1 MGRCHKHTNA
11 RARTGVRGNDDVR
24 DLYVHSGDGRG
35 GDGRRRGDGHRRD
48 GHRRD
53 DHHRDDAHLHD
64 DRLRDARLRDDPRR
78 DVLRYDDDRR
88 GGRHAILRRLS
99 EA

>member
-24 DLYVHSGDGRG
+24 DLYVHSGDGR
-35 GDGRRRGDGHRRD
+35 RGD